1 MNLKE
6 FAKNP
11 GVLNMYLNNY
21 TETQQN
27 NFASFC
33 KTNVLKPIDGLTD
46 NRIHHYRRL
55 IYNIIDDSLRS
66 AYPLTEDLLQENEWK
81 YLVDDFVAKHKSQSP
96 QIWQMPYEFYQFIF
110 KNEFEVK
117 TKYPHLIDLLLF
129 EWKEI
134 ALYMMEDKN
143 VDLENLSLEIYN
155 HSLVVINREFEIL
168 HLSFPVHLKPS
179 GTISLEDKGIY
190 NVLMFRAKDK
200 VQFFDLSPFFVWLI
214 YEIGNNINSI
224 EQLIKKSEESN
235 KNINCKI
242 IKENF
247 LKFIYTM
254 HSKGFI
260 LGFKN

>member
-1 MNLKE
+1 
-6 FAKNP
+6 
-11 GVLNMYLNNY
+11 MYLSNY

-27 NFASFC
+27 NFASYC
-33 KTNVLKPIDGLTD
+33 KTNILKPIDGLTD

-96 QIWQMPYEFYQFIF
+96 QIWQMPYEFYQFIDE
-110 KNEFEVK
+110 NEFEVK

-134 ALYMMEDKN
+134 ELYMMEDKN
-143 VDLENLSLEIYN
+143 DADKNLSLNIYN
-155 HSLVVINREFEIL
+155 HSQIVVNKEYDIL
-168 HLSFPVHLKPS
+168 QLSFPVHLKPS
-179 GTISLEDKGIY
+179 NTILLEDKGIY
-190 NVLMFRAKDK
+190 YVLMFRANDK

-214 YEIGNNINSI
+214 YEIENNKYSI
-224 EQLIKKSEESN
+224 EQLIKKSEETN

-254 HSKGFI
+254 HSKGLI
-260 LGFKN
+260 LGFKNEKETK

>member
-1 MNLKE
+1 
-6 FAKNP
+6 
-11 GVLNMYLNNY
+11 MYLSNY

-33 KTNVLKPIDGLTD
+33 NTNILKPIDGLTD

-96 QIWQMPYEFYQFIF
+96 QIWQMPYEFYQFVDE
-110 KNEFEVK
+110 NEFELK
-117 TKYPHLIDLLLF
+117 AKYPHLIDLFLF

-134 ALYMMEDKN
+134 ELYMMEDKN
-143 VDLENLSLEIYN
+143 DEQSNLSIEIYN
-155 HSLVVINREFEIL
+155 YSQVVVSREYEIL
-168 HLSFPVHLKPS
+168 QLSFPVHLKPS
-179 GTISLEDKGIY
+179 NTISLEDKGVY
-190 NVLMFRAKDK
+190 YVLMFRANDK

-214 YEIGNNINSI
+214 YKIENNNYSI

-235 KNINCKI
+235 KNINCKV
-242 IKENF
+242 IKESF

-260 LGFKN
+260 LGFENESEIK